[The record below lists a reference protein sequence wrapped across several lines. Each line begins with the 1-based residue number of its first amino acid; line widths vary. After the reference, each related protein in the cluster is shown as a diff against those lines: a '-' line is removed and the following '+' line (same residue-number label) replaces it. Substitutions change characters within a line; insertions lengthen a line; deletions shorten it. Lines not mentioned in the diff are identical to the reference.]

1 MASFDVICSTDLT
14 TKSVDNNK
22 AKAQQLRVL
31 RYAIIS
37 KIVFFFSRSEL
48 DGAAA
53 NGHILPFAC
62 VVR

>member
-37 KIVFFFSRSEL
+37 KIVFFSRSEL